1 MEEGEEMTVAEL
13 IQRLQNTPQDA
24 VVHISEHDDEMVGGI
39 ITDVQVVPSTY
50 HGSSETR
57 VYLF

>member
-1 MEEGEEMTVAEL
+1 MTVAEL

-24 VVHISEHDDEMVGGI
+24 VVHISEHADEMVGGI

-50 HGSSETR
+50 HGTSETR